1 MAKGTESKCL
11 GLVPLMNDRVTTIA
25 RDTDSPPSGRSPF
38 DLSFFYH
45 RTLFDGGLGLPQSFW
60 KAPVRPSA
68 KNVKAEP
75 MNENRQAGSLIPEDN
90 SFGAVRLAA
99 ALAVAVSHAV
109 EITVGHLSWDYVQ
122 QTTGYTL
129 GQHAVHVFFI
139 LSGFLVTASLM
150 RTSDL
155 TRFAVARVMRI
166 FPGLIVCA
174 IFTVAVLGPLI
185 TVCPLSSYFADTGIL
200 KYLAETTL
208 LITGRAELPG
218 VFTSNPLAGQ
228 VNNSVWTLKYEVLCY
243 AGLGLAFAAGMLR
256 TGFRSQAWLWLAI
269 FVFAASYLLPGLIE
283 AKTGPDV
290 IRRFGL
296 CFALGSAAFFARHY
310 TGKLWLVVISLVA
323 LLAFWSTPLM
333 VPVMV
338 WFEAS
343 VVFWLANLR
352 CPSLARVTLKH
363 DLSYGIYLYGWP
375 VSQALVQLMPNAMPV
390 QIAALTLLIL
400 VPLAAASWHLV
411 EKPAHTVTSFDSL
424 NEKTTRSTIG
434 R

>member
-1 MAKGTESKCL
+1 
-11 GLVPLMNDRVTTIA
+11 MND
-25 RDTDSPPSGRSPF
+25 
-38 DLSFFYH
+38 H
-45 RTLFDGGLGLPQSFW
+45 RQT
-60 KAPVRPSA
+60 
-68 KNVKAEP
+68 
-75 MNENRQAGSLIPEDN
+75 GSLIPEDN

-99 ALAVAVSHAV
+99 ALAVAVGHAV
-109 EITVGHLSWDYVQ
+109 EITVGNVSWDYVY

-174 IFTVAVLGPLI
+174 IFTVALLAPLI
-185 TVCPLSSYFADTGIL
+185 TICPLSSYFADTGL
-200 KYLAETTL
+200 VRYVVETTL

-218 VFTSNPLAGQ
+218 VFTTNPLAGQ
-228 VNNSVWTLKYEVLCY
+228 INNSVWTLKYEVLCY
-243 AGLGLAFAAGMLR
+243 AGLGLAFAAGVLR
-256 TGFRSQAWLWLAI
+256 TGIRAQGWLWLAI
-269 FVFAASYLLPGLIE
+269 SVLAASYLAPGLIE

-296 CFALGSAAFFARHY
+296 CFAMGSAAFFARHY
-310 TGKLWLVVISLVA
+310 AGRASLVVISLAA
-323 LLAFWSTPLM
+323 LLAFWSTPM
-333 VPVMV
+333 KVPVMV
-338 WFEAS
+338 GLEAS

-352 CPSLARVTLKH
+352 CPALARFTMKH

-375 VSQALVQLMPNAMPV
+375 VSQALVQLLPHAAPV
-390 QIAALTLLIL
+390 HVAALTLLIL

-411 EKPAHTVTSFDSL
+411 EKPAQRLGHKLAQMQPSL
-424 NEKTTRSTIG
+424 AWAGVG
-434 R
+434 RADRQSRPQPL